1 MIIFSMH
8 SQVRNTIAI
17 TLLLAAALL
26 AMLFA
31 SSVVSP
37 RDSSAHPCDSES
49 LEDLHEDFNRT
60 VLRCNEHG
68 HQGIHRHAIEV
79 DGGRDKELEFKVY
92 PPPNDPGSYLDANDQ
107 IVIAMPD
114 FDLSRAQFDD
124 LMSKIFIAGSRDEE
138 DNLHSPAAPVRV
150 EVTDDALVLTLPELS
165 PDPPRFE
172 VGEYIE
178 ITIMQGTGILT
189 PEVPRGFDDDYLGYL
204 VTITFIDKDHGESK
218 RDDFVATD
226 QNVVVVKNP
235 ISSTVPSA
243 TVRVELVTY
252 TGAVIGGGEEIVVDF
267 SGPSA
272 DSEFVVPT
280 SITPSRVTVSYT
292 NTGPSTKPSD
302 SFNPSEIL
310 VQGAKVTLTIPTG
323 TSPKVIPEG
332 EFTIIFSNLARIR
345 NPFAAGNRVIRVS
358 TFIEGNIPDRI
369 TAVISRTTTI
379 DTLEGPRGTDFTL
392 EGKGYARGTV
402 TIYHDADND
411 YRIDAGET
419 LDSVDTVRGA
429 FRVTLTARGETGN
442 LVYLVRTKD
451 SEGVDDEVAFLIRS
465 GMFFEPAKARVGSL
479 LQITI
484 LDWQDSH
491 QDVAAVSIAGES
503 AYVPSVSEYTNC
515 FDYNGVYRA
524 NREGTVFLEVEVP
537 RDVPGGRQTVSLYD
551 HEQLEHYRLIDGVKT
566 VVPDKGSCTDLPEGE
581 AIGDPVG
588 SDVKARLKSEPI
600 AVIKNIVEIDSQDLV
615 LSPASAARGQEITIT
630 GSGFSR
636 VPGGINHIDSV
647 WVGGNRVVDADFEF
661 SVGTS
666 GDAVLKVAVPLNV
679 ADGANEVRIEGGDHT
694 LGQATLTIPEATIG
708 LEPAQGQ
715 RDTEFKITGMGFIA
729 RETVIVEYGPEEG
742 ASSEAVPL
750 TIGGALADSQGN
762 FELTMKVPINTEV
775 GKSYRVT
782 AAANAETGGSTVTV
796 DAESSHLVSSTVIT
810 TSPESVFRG
819 DHLVVRGTGLPP
831 FTLVGPIVIGGISV
845 AFSAGVATD
854 EEGSFEVKV
863 LVPHIDYGDQ
873 ILEVQVAGVIVP
885 HIIEI
890 VPPPL
895 TGPPEQVFKYLIQAG
910 SLIAV
915 WRYDDLT
922 KVWSLFDPHIAGHMA
937 ELNDLKSVSSGD
949 IVWVNMGNTH
959 HFQGDIL
966 RAGWNL
972 IVLN

>member
-1 MIIFSMH
+1 MLP
-8 SQVRNTIAI
+8 QVRNTIAI
-17 TLLLAAALL
+17 ALLFAAALL
-26 AMLFA
+26 AVLFA

-37 RDSSAHPCDSES
+37 RDSSAHPCDPES
-49 LEDLHEDFNRT
+49 PEDMHEDFNRT
-60 VLRCNEHG
+60 VLRCDEPG
-68 HQGIHRHAIEV
+68 HQEIHRNAVEV

-92 PPPNDPGSYLDANDQ
+92 PPPNDAGSYLDANDQ
-107 IVIAMPD
+107 IMIAMPD
-114 FDLSRAQFDD
+114 FDLSRAQSSD
-124 LMSKIFIAGSRDEE
+124 LKSKILIAGSKDEE
-138 DNLHSPAAPVRV
+138 DNLHSPATPVRV
-150 EVTDDALVLTLPELS
+150 EVNGDALILTLPELS

-172 VGEYIE
+172 VGEYID
-178 ITIMQGTGILT
+178 ITIMQGTGVLT

-204 VTITFIDKDHGESK
+204 VTITFIDKDDGEGIK
-218 RDDFVATD
+218 DDFVATD

-272 DSEFVVPT
+272 DSEFLVPP
-280 SITPSRVTVSYT
+280 SISPSRVTISYT

-310 VQGAKVTLTIPTG
+310 VQGAKVTLTVPTG

-332 EFTIIFSNLARIR
+332 EFTIIFSNLASIR
-345 NPFAAGNRVIRVS
+345 NPFAAGNRVITVS
-358 TFIEGNIPDRI
+358 TFIEGNIPDQI

-379 DTLEGPRGTDFTL
+379 DTLEGPRGTNFTL
-392 EGKGYARGTV
+392 EGKGYAQGTV

-411 YRIDAGET
+411 YRIDPGEI
-419 LDSVDTVRGA
+419 LDSVDTARGA
-429 FRVTLTARGETGN
+429 FRVTLTARGETGD
-442 LVYLVRTKD
+442 LVYIVRTKD

-465 GMFFEPAKARVGSL
+465 GMFFEPAKVRVGSL

-484 LDWQDSH
+484 LDWQDPH

-503 AYVPSVSEYTNC
+503 AYVSSVREYANC

-537 RDVPGGRQTVSLYD
+537 RHVPGGRQTVSLYD
-551 HEQLEHYRLIDGVKT
+551 HEQLEHYRLIYGVKT
-566 VVPDKGSCTDLPEGE
+566 VVPDKGPCADLPEGE
-581 AIGDPVG
+581 SIGDLVS

-615 LSPASAARGQEITIT
+615 LSPSSAARGQKITIT

-636 VPGGINHIDSV
+636 ASGGINHIDSV

-694 LGQATLTIPEATIG
+694 LGQATLTISEATIG
-708 LEPAQGQ
+708 VAPTQGQ
-715 RDTEFKITGMGFIA
+715 RGTEFKITGMGFIA
-729 RETVIVEYGPEEG
+729 RETVIVEYGPEQG

-750 TIGGALADSQGN
+750 AIGGVLADSQGN
-762 FELTMKVPINTEV
+762 FELTLKVPVNAEV
-775 GKSYRVT
+775 GKSYRVA

-796 DAESSHLVSSTVIT
+796 AAESSHLVSSAVIT
-810 TSPESVFRG
+810 TSPESVSRG
-819 DHLVVRGTGLPP
+819 DHLTIRGTGLPP
-831 FTLVGPIVIGGISV
+831 FTLMGPIVIGGISV
-845 AFSAGVATD
+845 ALSAGVATD

-873 ILEVQVAGVIVP
+873 IIEVQVAGVIVP

-895 TGPPEQVFKYLIQAG
+895 TGSPEQVFKYLIQAKA
-910 SLIAV
+910 LMAV
-915 WRYDDLT
+915 WRYDNSN
-922 KVWSLFDPHIAGHMA
+922 KVWNFFAPHIAGGIA
-937 ELNDLKSVSSGD
+937 ELNDLKEVSSGD
-949 IVWVNMGNTH
+949 IVWVNLGSSH
-959 HFQGDIL
+959 QFQGDIL
-966 RAGWNL
+966 GAGWSL
-972 IVLN
+972 IVLD